1 MQTQLSAT
9 PLSPELQQKYDALA
23 SNIKQLGHLAIAFS
37 GGVDSSYLLYAA
49 ASIQRCSSKLPTT
62 RLAKTPLPS
71 RPARR

>member
-37 GGVDSSYLLYAA
+37 GGVDSTLLLKVAHDA
-49 ASIQRCSSKLPTT
+49 
-62 RLAKTPLPS
+62 LAKTPLP